1 MLSIQTARAL
11 RQAGLMWEPVEFDF
25 FAVPDRGL
33 DERVFVINEM
43 PAAVA
48 LLHGEPIMTFAG
60 ATEWALDYVHAGEVL
75 WLPTEAQLREQVAA
89 RLAAGPGGAV
99 AGGAVALTL
108 RVTAG
113 GCRCEIVLDGQSL
126 GFQAAEAS
134 EAYAAAL
141 LHLLRAGTV
150 M

>member
-1 MLSIQTARAL
+1 MTPRLSIQTGRAL
-11 RQAGLMWEPVEFDF
+11 RQAGLVWEPKEFDF
-25 FAVPDRGL
+25 FAVPDREM
-33 DERVFVINEM
+33 DERVFVISGM

-60 ATEWALDYVHAGEVL
+60 ATEWALDYVPAGEVV
-75 WLPTEAQLREQVAA
+75 WLPTEAQLREL
-89 RLAAGPGGAV
+89 LAAHLAAIPGA
-99 AGGAVALTL
+99 ALALSMTD
-108 RVTAG
+108 G
-113 GCRCEIVLDGQSL
+113 SCHCEIILDGQAL

-141 LHLLRAGTV
+141 QHLLRTSTV

>member
-1 MLSIQTARAL
+1 MPPRLSIPTARAL
-11 RQAGLMWEPVEFDF
+11 RQAGLVWEPQEFDF
-25 FAVPDRGL
+25 FAVPDREM
-33 DERVFVINEM
+33 DERFFVISGM

-60 ATEWALDYVHAGEVL
+60 ATEWALDYVPAGEVL
-75 WLPTEAQLREQVAA
+75 WLPTEAQLREL
-89 RLAAGPGGAV
+89 LAAQLAATPGA
-99 AGGAVALTL
+99 ALTL
-108 RVTAG
+108 SMTES
-113 GCRCEIVLDGQSL
+113 GCRCEIILHGQAL

-141 LHLLRAGTV
+141 LHLLRASTV

>member
-11 RQAGLMWEPVEFDF
+11 RQAGLVWEPVAFDF
-25 FAVPDRGL
+25 FAVPDRDL

-75 WLPTEAQLREQVAA
+75 WLPTETQLREQVAA
-89 RLAAGPGGAV
+89 RLV
-99 AGGAVALTL
+99 SDLDGAVALST
-108 RVTAG
+108 VG
-113 GCRCEIVLDGQSL
+113 GGWRCEVIFAGQAL
-126 GFQAAEAS
+126 GFQAADAS

-141 LHLLRAGTV
+141 LHLLRTSTV